1 MHTRCSQC
9 NARPRKRYPRTFPS
23 GYEDKLDLA
32 KTLGLEDGADVGFES
47 FWSKLTGVMVVVEE
61 CLGDSGSLSSHI

>member
-1 MHTRCSQC
+1 MRARCSQC
-9 NARPRKRYPRTFPS
+9 NAHLRKHYPHAFPS

-47 FWSKLTGVMVVVEE
+47 FRSKLTGVMVAVEE
-61 CLGDSGSLSSHI
+61 SVSVTLAH